1 MNAHGYIRVGEQ
13 QTYGGHRP
21 QPVPTP
27 PPPPPAQATEE
38 KGLLSKAVSW
48 AKAEASLLIQ
58 GPLPDA
64 DYEHRIAQ
72 CLACPMLDRHPD
84 QNKIGWC
91 KACGCGRK
99 DRAEL
104 TVKGRMPK
112 STCPKG
118 KWPKVP

>member
-27 PPPPPAQATEE
+27 LPPAHATEE